1 MSTPRR
7 NKLDHYAK
15 VILTTESAIKKI
27 DDNTHCVHY
36 AGQGQQAPDQTG
48 CEEALWR
55 WCSEGQH
62 SHQDWWRRRHIF
74 HWLLTTG
81 PWMLPTKLGS
91 SKLGPAGT
99 LQDACWLTD
108 CCSPGDQEIV
118 FIFPWAFWNILYY
131 YSFLK
136 KNLFS
141 PSFREVSCTSPSNC
155 LIASLLNV
163 FMYL

>member
-62 SHQDWWRRRHIF
+62 SHQGWWRRRHIF

-99 LQDACWLTD
+99 LQDACWFDWLLFSRRPRD
-108 CCSPGDQEIV
+108 CVHFS
-118 FIFPWAFWNILYY
+118 L
-131 YSFLK
+131 SFLK
-136 KNLFS
+136 HFILLQLSEEEPLFPFLPWS
-141 PSFREVSCTSPSNC
+141 
-155 LIASLLNV
+155 
-163 FMYL
+163 FMYLSF